1 MIALALTALAATPW
15 SAMSDGQRNAA
26 LEKLEARPLAER
38 LVEIS
43 QGYLGTPYQLSPLG
57 EGKGVDPDPLIR
69 HDLVD
74 CLTLVEQSM
83 AMALSKKPDGVL
95 ELLNDIRYGGPVA
108 FETRNHLMEAQWLP
122 DNVAAGR
129 LKDLTAEL
137 FPAAVAAQKTLDAA
151 AWSGAAGR
159 ALNLAPKDRPSGTH
173 TLKIIPV
180 DDALPVL
187 ARAPDGAVVVVVRKD
202 RPTAV
207 TRVTHVGFL
216 VHKKSGP
223 HLRHASRTFK
233 RAVDEELSRYIAR
246 NLGYARWTVEGF
258 AVFEVTEPPAG
269 KRQAASVR

>member
-1 MIALALTALAATPW
+1 MTALVLAALAATPW
-15 SAMSDGQRNAA
+15 ASMSDGQRNAA
-26 LEKLEARPLAER
+26 LQRLERRPLAER

-74 CLTLVEQSM
+74 CLTLVEQTM
-83 AMALSKKPDGVL
+83 AMSLSPKPEGVL
-95 ELLNDIRYGGPVA
+95 GLLNEIRYGGPIA

-122 DNVAAGR
+122 DNLAAGR
-129 LKDLTAEL
+129 LRDITAEL
-137 FPAAVAAQKTLDAA
+137 FPGAVTATKTLDAR

-159 ALNLAPKDRPSGTH
+159 ALSLAPEVRPTGTH
-173 TLKIIPV
+173 ALKIIPV
-180 DDALPVL
+180 DEALPVL
-187 ARAPDGAVVVVVRKD
+187 ARAPNGAVVVVVRKD

-207 TRVTHVGFL
+207 TRVTHVGLL
-216 VHKKSGP
+216 VQKKSGP

-233 RAVDEELSRYIAR
+233 KAVDEELSRYIAR

-258 AVFEVTEPPAG
+258 AVFEVREPPP
-269 KRQAASVR
+269 